1 MNYKPSKKRVPK
13 DMEFVS
19 INGKYRYVSDSPP
32 PKHTKELA
40 STVTEERQLK
50 LSALISSIFNSN

>member
-19 INGKYRYVSDSPP
+19 INGKYRYVSDSP
-32 PKHTKELA
+32 
-40 STVTEERQLK
+40 
-50 LSALISSIFNSN
+50 LSKAY